1 MKNIDNETASGDM
14 SCCNVSSS
22 MSLKR
27 SILDSIK
34 NEYAKKRNTLNI
46 KADINPVANDI
57 RNAAPYENSFQTNL
71 CLKNANVSVEPSN
84 GSKYIIENTKECC
97 T

>member
-1 MKNIDNETASGDM
+1 MKNIDNETASGDI
-14 SCCNVSSS
+14 SCFKVSLSIFS
-22 MSLKR
+22 KR
-27 SILDSIK
+27 AILGSIK
-34 NEYAKKRNTLNI
+34 NSYATKRNTLNI

>member
-14 SCCNVSSS
+14 SCCNVSLS
-22 MSLKR
+22 MSWKR

-57 RNAAPYENSFQTNL
+57 RKVAPYENSFQTNL
-71 CLKNANVSVEPSN
+71 CLKNTNVSVEPSN

>member
-1 MKNIDNETASGDM
+1 MKNIDNETASGDI
-14 SCCNVSSS
+14 SCCNVSLS
-22 MSLKR
+22 MSWKR

-57 RNAAPYENSFQTNL
+57 RNAAPYENSFQTYF
-71 CLKNANVSVEPSN
+71 CLKKNVVTVEPSR
-84 GSKYIIENTKECC
+84 GMR
-97 T
+97 

>member
-14 SCCNVSSS
+14 SCCNVSLS

-34 NEYAKKRNTLNI
+34 KEYATKRNTLNNNAEI
-46 KADINPVANDI
+46 RPIANDI
-57 RNAAPYENSFQTNL
+57 KKAAP
-71 CLKNANVSVEPSN
+71 
-84 GSKYIIENTKECC
+84 
-97 T
+97 